1 MESSSQSML
10 SPNSLLCKEDLG
22 SLACEDEE
30 ILVYEN
36 DDDYIQTLLDK
47 EIRDGVS
54 QMQDLLRNS
63 WIQRGRL
70 EGIDYILRKREVLG
84 FGVQTAYASV
94 AYLDRFLSIRSIDA
108 EQSWAMR
115 LLAMACLS
123 LAAKMEEIR
132 VPALSEFC
140 VEDYNFE
147 SSVIQRM
154 ELLVLNALGWKMG
167 SLTPFSFTTFFT
179 SKFCDN
185 NSPPKNWLS
194 RVKEVILTSVR
205 DAKIMCHRQSVISA
219 AATLF
224 VVDQELTKDALHL
237 KIGCLTPPHSFNSD
251 SIISCYNSFQEM
263 EIERLNVGKGIE
275 SPVLSPIQF
284 QAYGSSSANPLKRTR
299 LVFDQMDESS
309 NVDEKKK
316 PKP

>member
-1 MESSSQSML
+1 ML
-10 SPNSLLCKEDLG
+10 SPSSLLCKEDLG
-22 SLACEDEE
+22 SLGGEEDEE
-30 ILVYEN
+30 ISVYAN

-63 WIQRGRL
+63 WIQRRRL

-84 FGVQTAYASV
+84 FGVETAYASV
-94 AYLDRFLSIRSIDA
+94 TYLDRFLSIRSIDE

-115 LLAMACLS
+115 LLSMACLS
-123 LAAKMEEIR
+123 LAAKVEEIR

-167 SLTPFSFTTFFT
+167 SLTPFSFTTFFA

-185 NSPPKNWLS
+185 NSPPKKLAFKSQGSYFGLS
-194 RVKEVILTSVR
+194 ERP
-205 DAKIMCHRQSVISA
+205 SVISA
-219 AATLF
+219 AATLL
-224 VVDQELTKDALHL
+224 VLDQELTKDALHL
-237 KIGCLTPPHSFNSD
+237 KIGCLTPLHSYNSD
-251 SIISCYNSFQEM
+251 TIISCYNSFQEM
-263 EIERLNVGKGIE
+263 EIERLNVAKGID
-275 SPVLSPIQF
+275 SPVLSPIQL
-284 QAYGSSSANPLKRTR
+284 QDYGSYSVNPSKRTR
-299 LVFDQMDESS
+299 LVFDRMDESC

-316 PKP
+316 KKKKKPKP